1 MNNHSFNINIAC
13 KLGIE
18 KAILLENMAFWLTKN
33 IANNANFIDGNYWT
47 YNTAKAFYLLFPY
60 MSERSISRYLK
71 SLEDD
76 GYILIGNFNK
86 HNYDRTPWY
95 CFTNKAYELFNIAV
109 KVNDNP
115 IRHFGERNC
124 QNGDI
129 NNMNTFKDFN
139 SLEVLKTAICQNG
152 ESICQ
157 NGESIR
163 QSGETIPDIN
173 TNINTNKKEKEDQEK
188 KEEGKNKDGDKPSSQ
203 SSDDDQN
210 SFNKFFESAWSK
222 YPKKVGKTKVSKTQK
237 EKLYKLGDE
246 LFRCIERYTSD
257 ADLKING
264 GWKEL
269 QGGDR
274 FFNKTYVEYLDKEF
288 KEQEIIPVKSTLQ
301 LKIEQANKLLEEREK
316 REEQTQ

>member
-1 MNNHSFNINIAC
+1 M
-13 KLGIE
+13 
-18 KAILLENMAFWLTKN
+18 MFWLVKN
-33 IANNANFIDGNYWT
+33 IANNTNFIDGNYWT
-47 YNTAKAFYLLFPY
+47 YNTAKAFYELFPY

-71 SLEDD
+71 SLETD

-109 KVNDNP
+109 KVNDSP
-115 IRHFGERNC
+115 IRQIGERYC
-124 QNGDI
+124 QNGEI

-152 ESICQ
+152 ESIRQ

-173 TNINTNKKEKEDQEK
+173 TYINTDKKEREDHEEKNDKGKED
-188 KEEGKNKDGDKPSSQ
+188 KNNSQ
-203 SSDDDQN
+203 SSNDDQN
-210 SFNKFFESAWSK
+210 SFINFFESAWSK
-222 YPKKVGKTKVSKTQK
+222 YPKKTGKTKVSKTQK
-237 EKLYKLGDE
+237 EKLYKFGDE
-246 LFRCIERYTSD
+246 LLRCIDRYTAD

-274 FFNKTYVEYLDKEF
+274 FFNKTYLEYIDSEF
-288 KEQEIIPVKSTLQ
+288 KEQEIIPVKSALQ

-316 REEQTQ
+316 RKGMEL